1 MPSHFEFDVEH
12 KVLLFVL
19 EGEVGNAE
27 ILGSNSKIA
36 EQASRLHPAS
46 VIADVSGITKLDVS
60 SDVIRSAARR
70 PTPNVVEAALVIV
83 APQEHLFGMARM
95 YEMVGSR
102 TRPNLKIARTRE
114 EALAGL
120 GVPNAKFERLGSS

>member
-1 MPSHFEFDVEH
+1 MPSHFEFDFEH
-12 KVLLFVL
+12 KILLLVL

-27 ILGSNSKIA
+27 ILASNSKTA
-36 EQASRLHPAS
+36 EQVNRLQPS
-46 VIADVSGITKLDVS
+46 GIIADVSGVTKADVS
-60 SDVIRSAARR
+60 SEVIGSTARR
-70 PTPNVVEAALVIV
+70 PGPHTPEAALFIV

-102 TRPNLKIARTRE
+102 TRPNLRIVRTRE

-120 GVPNAKFERLGSS
+120 GVPNAKFERVGSS